1 MTNPLNDFGNV
12 SNIVADAIG
21 KPGQRHFCLQV
32 SATDGRSATLWLEKE
47 QLFELAIALT
57 RLISN
62 IEELQN
68 LSEVSERETVP
79 QTTPLGPKDMH
90 LEFKAESLTLSY
102 RKELN
107 LFALAVYVAESSDEN
122 DPPDLYL
129 TAEASVMEAMIDGA
143 LEVCAAGRP
152 LCSLCNAPIGEESH
166 ICPKQNGYARFGI

>member
-1 MTNPLNDFGNV
+1 MTKPLHDFSKV

-32 SATDGRSATLWLEKE
+32 SVPDGRSATLWLEKE

-57 RLISN
+57 RLMSDID
-62 IEELQN
+62 ELPDSSQI
-68 LSEVSERETVP
+68 SERETVS
-79 QTTPLGPKDMH
+79 QTTPLGAKDMH
-90 LEFKAESLTLSY
+90 LELKAETVTLSY

-107 LFALAVYVAESSDEN
+107 LFALAVYVAESSDE
-122 DPPDLYL
+122 DDAPDLYL
-129 TAEASVMEAMIDGA
+129 TAEASVMEAMADGA